1 MGERAFVRLDGSVFL
16 GWFGAWLRRNRPAL
30 WNFYSRCGR
39 ARYQRRRGQ
48 NHNWRSRFG
57 PSVVQRALRT
67 DSTLPQR
74 RGCWHVGAP
83 SSLRMVGLVTAIIL
97 IPLLGAV
104 AVCTW
109 PPTSA
114 EATAGRL
121 RNGRP
126 IALMFNVISSGCALA
141 LWRNFDGTVTGLQ
154 FAERHA
160 WIPAINAEYLV
171 GVDGLSLLLVLLT
184 SLIIPFAL
192 LAQPAPDG
200 SRAFYATIL
209 VMQSALYGTFTAQ
222 NFVLW
227 FLFYEMSLIP
237 GFLLIKIWGG
247 ENRDRAATKF
257 FLYTFLGSVA
267 MLLSFLA
274 IYFARGTFDFA
285 ALAGLG
291 KSGLLTGNV
300 AWLAFA
306 GIFVGLAVKV
316 PLFPFHTWLP
326 DAYQT
331 APTGVSMVLTGV
343 LSKMGVYGFVRLLLP
358 LFPIEIKVVR
368 PWLLGLAICSIVFAS
383 LAAWAQSDLKR
394 MVAYLSIN
402 HLGYCMLGLFVI
414 TATTVR
420 PAVEMQAALS
430 GVFMQ
435 IFNHGITAAALF
447 YYVGL
452 LEQRRGLRGINDFGG
467 LMQRTPLL
475 CGWMSV
481 AMFSSLGLPGLNGFI
496 GEFLIFKGSFAI
508 AASFT
513 AVAVIGLLVTAIVF
527 ARAMQALFSGPLT
540 ESCSAFPDLG
550 RTEKVVV
557 VPVTLLMLA
566 IGLAPQFVFNI
577 INTTVIQMT
586 RLLS

>member
-57 PSVVQRALRT
+57 PSVVQRTLWT
-67 DSTLPQR
+67 DSNLPRR
-74 RGCWHVGAP
+74 RGCWNVGAP
-83 SSLRMVGLVTAIIL
+83 SSVRMVGLITAIIL

-104 AVCTW
+104 AVCVW

-114 EATAGRL
+114 GAARGRL
-121 RNGRP
+121 RNGRV
-126 IALMFNVISSGCALA
+126 IALMFTIISAGCAVS
-141 LWRNFDGTVTGLQ
+141 LWRHFDITATRLQ
-154 FAERHA
+154 FVERHA

-192 LAQPAPDG
+192 LAQPPPSG
-200 SRAFYATIL
+200 RAFYAIML

-237 GFLLIKIWGG
+237 AFLLIKIWGG

-267 MLLSFLA
+267 MLLSFLG
-274 IYFARGTFDFA
+274 IYLANGTFDFA
-285 ALAGLG
+285 ALASLC
-291 KSGLLTGNV
+291 KNGLLTGKMT
-300 AWLAFA
+300 WLAFA

-358 LFPIEIKVVR
+358 LFPNQIKFIG
-368 PWLLGLAICSIVFAS
+368 PWLLSLAICSIVFAS
-383 LAAWAQSDLKR
+383 LAAWAQRDLKR
-394 MVAYLSIN
+394 MIAYLSIN
-402 HLGYCMLGLFVI
+402 HLGYCMLGLF
-414 TATTVR
+414 ALAAS
-420 PAVEMQAALS
+420 PAVAAKIDTHAALS

-435 IFNHGITAAALF
+435 IFNHGITAATLF
-447 YYVGL
+447 YFAGL
-452 LEQRRGLRGINDFGG
+452 LEQRRGLLTIDA
-467 LMQRTPLL
+467 
-475 CGWMSV
+475 CV
-481 AMFSSLGLPGLNGFI
+481 FI
-496 GEFLIFKGSFAI
+496 I
-508 AASFT
+508 
-513 AVAVIGLLVTAIVF
+513 
-527 ARAMQALFSGPLT
+527 
-540 ESCSAFPDLG
+540 
-550 RTEKVVV
+550 
-557 VPVTLLMLA
+557 
-566 IGLAPQFVFNI
+566 
-577 INTTVIQMT
+577 
-586 RLLS
+586 

>member
-1 MGERAFVRLDGSVFL
+1 MADMI
-16 GWFGAWLRRNRPAL
+16 
-30 WNFYSRCGR
+30 
-39 ARYQRRRGQ
+39 
-48 NHNWRSRFG
+48 
-57 PSVVQRALRT
+57 T
-67 DSTLPQR
+67 TLILLPL
-74 RGCWHVGAP
+74 VGAFF
-83 SSLRMVGLVTAIIL
+83 V
-97 IPLLGAV
+97 
-104 AVCTW
+104 
-109 PPTSA
+109 SA
-114 EATAGRL
+114 ARSNYARG
-121 RNGRP
+121 
-126 IALMFNVISSGCALA
+126 IALGFNALA
-141 LWRNFDGTVTGLQ
+141 AILAFILWRNFDATAAGLQ
-154 FAERHA
+154 LIERHV
-160 WIPAINAEYLV
+160 WIPAIGAEYVV

-184 SLIIPFAL
+184 SLIIPFAFF
-192 LAQPAPDG
+192 AQ
-200 SRAFYATIL
+200 RAARGFCALML

-237 GFLLIKIWGG
+237 AFLLIKIWGG

-257 FLYTFLGSVA
+257 FVYTFLGSVA
-267 MLLSFLA
+267 MLLSFLG
-274 IYFARGTFDFA
+274 IYFAKGTFDFA
-285 ALAGLG
+285 ALADLG
-291 KSGLLTGNV
+291 KHGLLSGNV

-306 GIFVGLAVKV
+306 GIFLGLAVKV

-326 DAYQT
+326 DAYET

-358 LFPIEIKVVR
+358 LFPNEIKILA
-368 PWLLGLAICSIVFAS
+368 PWLLALAVCSIVFAS

-402 HLGYCMLGLFVI
+402 HLGYCMLGLFAV

-420 PAVEMQAALS
+420 PAVDVQAALS

-447 YYVGL
+447 YFAGL
-452 LEQRRGLRGINDFGG
+452 LEHRRGLRGIGDFGG

-496 GEFLIFKGSFAI
+496 GEFLIFKGSFAV

-527 ARAMQALFSGPLT
+527 ARAMQALFSGPLA
-540 ESCSAFPDLG
+540 ESCSAFPDLV
-550 RTEKVVV
+550 RSEKLVV
-557 VPVTLLMLA
+557 VPVTLLMFA
-566 IGLAPQFVFNI
+566 IGIAPQFIFNI
-577 INTTVIQMT
+577 FNTTVVQMA
-586 RLLS
+586 RLFA